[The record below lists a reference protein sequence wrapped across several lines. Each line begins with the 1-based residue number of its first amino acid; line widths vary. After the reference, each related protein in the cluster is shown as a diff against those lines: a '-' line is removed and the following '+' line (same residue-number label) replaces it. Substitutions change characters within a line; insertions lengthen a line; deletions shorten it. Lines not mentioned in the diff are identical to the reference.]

1 MDTEWIDVEVCRLKP
16 SAKRLRR
23 RQRRSIDEIAK
34 SIHEFGFL
42 QPIVADEH
50 YTVIIGSGR
59 LEAAKRLQ
67 RKTVPVVIVKGLTE
81 DQHQR
86 LQIADNRLA
95 ELSRWDRSEL
105 TEQVERLSE
114 TRPPEIPGF
123 SQEEVCDLL
132 GLTEMSKAKCEFP
145 PETEKTATHADT
157 HLLVSC
163 RGADLDKMAKLVAS
177 LSCESWCT
185 LEQAS
190 R

>member
-1 MDTEWIDVEVCRLKP
+1 METEQVDLEVYRLKP
-16 SAKRLRR
+16 SAKRLRC

-34 SIHEFGFL
+34 SLDEFGFL
-42 QPIVADEH
+42 QPIVVDEQH
-50 YTVIIGSGR
+50 TVIIGNGR

-67 RKTVPVVIVKGLTE
+67 RKTVPVLILKGLTE
-81 DQHQR
+81 DQRHR

-105 TEQVERLSE
+105 TELMERLSE
-114 TRPPEIPGF
+114 SQASEIPGF
-123 SQEEVCDLL
+123 SHDEVCDLL
-132 GLTEMSKAKCEFP
+132 GLIEMSKAKCEFP
-145 PETEKTATHADT
+145 PETEKTATHSDT
-157 HLLVSC
+157 YLLVSC
-163 RGADLDKMAKLVAS
+163 RASDLDKMAKLAAA

>member
-1 MDTEWIDVEVCRLKP
+1 METERINLEVCRLKP
-16 SAKRLRR
+16 SGKSLRR

-42 QPIVADEH
+42 QPIVVDEH
-50 YTVIIGSGR
+50 YAVMIGNGR
-59 LEAAKRLQ
+59 LEAAKQLGY
-67 RKTVPVVIVKGLTE
+67 KAVPVVVVRGLTE
-81 DQHQR
+81 DQRQR

-95 ELSRWDRSEL
+95 ELSRWDRPEL
-105 TEQVERLSE
+105 TEQMERLCA
-114 TRPPEIPGF
+114 TPAAEIPGF

-132 GLTEMSKAKCEFP
+132 GLTELNKARCEFP
-145 PETEKTATHADT
+145 PEIEKTATHADT

-163 RGADLDKMAKLVAS
+163 RAAEFDKMAKLIAS
-177 LSCESWCT
+177 LSSESWCT

>member
-1 MDTEWIDVEVCRLKP
+1 METERIDLEVCRLKP
-16 SAKRLRR
+16 SGKSLRR

-34 SIHEFGFL
+34 SINEFGFL
-42 QPIVADEH
+42 QPIVVDEH
-50 YTVIIGSGR
+50 YSVIIGNGR

-81 DQHQR
+81 DQRQR
-86 LQIADNRLA
+86 LQITDNRLA
-95 ELSRWDRSEL
+95 ELSRWDRSGL
-105 TEQVERLSE
+105 TEQMERLFE
-114 TRPPEIPGF
+114 TQPPEVPGF

-132 GLTEMSKAKCEFP
+132 GLTEMSKAKCQFP

-163 RGADLDKMAKLVAS
+163 RAADLDKMAKLVAS